1 MGKLFVRLGI
11 WMQNV
16 WCKFQCKWNWL
27 ISKLIFSVD
36 NCPVSQCLCKPGDS
50 IPEVNMPDPV
60 NMDGTAGEED
70 PYYENSKELNK

>member
-27 ISKLIFSVD
+27 ISKLIFKVD
-36 NCPVSQCLCKPGDS
+36 QCPASQCVCKPSSNVPD
-50 IPEVNMPDPV
+50 VNMPDPV
-60 NMDGTAGEED
+60 NMGGSVEED
-70 PYYENSKELNK
+70 EYYKNSKELNK